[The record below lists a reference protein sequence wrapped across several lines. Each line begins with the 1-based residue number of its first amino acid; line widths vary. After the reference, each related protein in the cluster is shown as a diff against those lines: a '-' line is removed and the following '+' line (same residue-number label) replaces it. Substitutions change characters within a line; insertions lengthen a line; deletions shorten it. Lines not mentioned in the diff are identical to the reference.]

1 MITLTSPRL
10 LAVLATFFLVLAA
23 CGSDDGA
30 QVRNLGEVDSGSL
43 SESDSA
49 SSSASSSS
57 SSSSSASA
65 SAPADGD
72 AAAASSGDGGYD
84 YASNV
89 DSHRLVV
96 ADLCPIGDLLDAADF
111 AAVETIYREGVN
123 SVNSSGSMRSIGGFA
138 ARDDRNHGLDAYYG
152 TATPLDDF
160 VTAALEGSGIFDG
173 QSEAVRAQGAEKGM
187 RNQVMVA
194 WVIHEINAAMDKA
207 ADGNFDIAEGAV
219 HNWDEGWAFY
229 HGSEPGCAPFGTANS
244 RAGNFGTTG
253 SDGETAQANELILQA
268 MIDGRDALVAE
279 DIAGAGTAA
288 ADAIKGLAI
297 VYSQATVRYA
307 SLIEG
312 DLADGDDA
320 KAKEHQAEGLA
331 FWRVIEAY
339 VVPGGADGDAINAI
353 FDLANEPGANGYGD
367 EVRAA
372 LQPAWDSL
380 DITADDIGELE

>member
-1 MITLTSPRL
+1 
-10 LAVLATFFLVLAA
+10 
-23 CGSDDGA
+23 
-30 QVRNLGEVDSGSL
+30 
-43 SESDSA
+43 
-49 SSSASSSS
+49 
-57 SSSSSASA
+57 
-65 SAPADGD
+65 
-72 AAAASSGDGGYD
+72 AAATPGDGGYD

-96 ADLCPIGDLLDAADF
+96 ADLCPIGDLLDAGDF

-123 SVNSSGSMRSIGGFA
+123 SVNSSGSMRSLGGFA
-138 ARDDRNHGLDAYYG
+138 ARDDRSHGLDTFYG

-160 VTAALEGSGIFDG
+160 VTAALDGSGIFEG
-173 QSEAVRAQGAEKGM
+173 QSDAVRSQGVEKGM

-194 WVIHEINAAMDKA
+194 WVVHEINVAMGKA
-207 ADGNFDIAEGAV
+207 AEGNFDIAEGAV

-229 HGSEPGCAPFGTANS
+229 HGSEPSCAPFGTGNS

-268 MIDGRDALVAE
+268 MIDGRDALLDE
-279 DIAGAGTAA
+279 NIAGAGTAA

-297 VYSQATVRYA
+297 VYSQATIRYA

-331 FWRVIEAY
+331 FWRVMEATL
-339 VVPGGADGDAINAI
+339 VENGADGDAINTI
-353 FDLANEPGANGYGD
+353 FDLANEPGANGFGD
-367 EVRAA
+367 EVRDA
-372 LQPAWDSL
+372 LAPAWEAL
-380 DITADDIGELE
+380 GITDADIGELE